1 MKLLKP
7 KTISETLKMREDF
20 PGEARI
26 LAGGT
31 DLVPRINRRDL
42 RPKVLVSIKGV
53 QGLQFIQ
60 EVDGGLRIGPLVTHA
75 DLAADPLVRKR
86 YPSLALASAQVGS
99 PLIRNLGTL
108 GGNLCWASPAADTAP
123 PLLCLGAEIIWRE
136 GDQEHQEP
144 LEHFFKGVN
153 QTSLSKTALVTGI
166 FIPPQPLEYKSVFLK
181 LGLRNSV
188 TTAVVS
194 VAATA
199 AFEGEDRANRFK
211 IALGSVGSVPLLAK
225 KAVEY
230 LTGKSLDPE
239 VINEA
244 ADLAAQEASP
254 ISDIRASAW
263 YRTEMIRVF
272 TRRALSTLLGIEER

>member
-1 MKLLKP
+1 MC
-7 KTISETLKMREDF
+7 EDF
-20 PGEARI
+20 RGEARI

-31 DLVPRINRRDL
+31 DLVPRMNRRDL
-42 RPKVLVSIKGV
+42 KPKVLVSIKGV
-53 QGLQFIQ
+53 QDLQFIQ
-60 EVDGGLRIGPLVTHA
+60 EVGGGLRIGPLVTHT
-75 DLAADPLVRKR
+75 DLAADPLVVKR
-86 YPSLALASAQVGS
+86 YPSLVQASAQVGS

-136 GDQEHQEP
+136 GDREHQEP

-166 FIPPQPLEYKSVFLK
+166 FIPPQPLGYKSIFLK
-181 LGLRNSV
+181 LGLRNAV
-188 TTAVVS
+188 TIAVVS
-194 VAATA
+194 VAATMVL
-199 AFEGEDRANRFK
+199 EGEGRANQFK
-211 IALGSVGSVPLLAK
+211 IALGSVGPVPLLAK
-225 KAVEY
+225 KAAEY

-239 VINEA
+239 VIDEG

-263 YRTEMIRVF
+263 YRTEMIRVY
-272 TRRALSTLLGIEER
+272 TRRAISNLLGIEER